1 MRGFM
6 KPGSV
11 SRSVLLLVVAL
22 GWPLAVWGQ
31 KGGSL
36 GLSQTISLPGVQG
49 GFNHMSVDAARQRLF
64 AAAPT
69 NTTLEVVDLRSGK
82 PLRSL
87 EGEKPAAAL
96 YAREF
101 DQLYVTRGQ
110 GVFIYSGKTLEMV
123 ASVGLESNL
132 DEMQYDPQAKE
143 LYVGCM
149 SEGKTGIAVIALPE
163 GRLVGKIPL
172 PAKPQGIAVERSG
185 DRIFANMPTLKQ
197 VAVMDRRRRVALE
210 PWSLQD
216 VEGNTPI
223 GLDEDRHRLFIGAR
237 RPARLVVLDTGTGKS
252 VAEVDINSDT
262 DDLFYDP
269 VRRRVYLSCGEGF
282 VDVVQDA
289 GGDRYELMARV
300 PTVAGAR
307 TSTFSSSLSSF
318 YLGVPR
324 RGEKPA
330 EIRVF
335 TIGR

>member
-1 MRGFM
+1 M

-22 GWPLAVWGQ
+22 GWPLVVWGQ
-31 KGGSL
+31 KGGPL
-36 GLSQTISLPGVQG
+36 GLSQTIALPGVQG

-64 AAAPT
+64 AAAPS
-69 NTTLEVVDLRSGK
+69 NTTLEVIDLRSGK

-210 PWSLQD
+210 PWS
-216 VEGNTPI
+216 
-223 GLDEDRHRLFIGAR
+223 
-237 RPARLVVLDTGTGKS
+237 
-252 VAEVDINSDT
+252 
-262 DDLFYDP
+262 
-269 VRRRVYLSCGEGF
+269 
-282 VDVVQDA
+282 
-289 GGDRYELMARV
+289 
-300 PTVAGAR
+300 
-307 TSTFSSSLSSF
+307 
-318 YLGVPR
+318 
-324 RGEKPA
+324 
-330 EIRVF
+330 
-335 TIGR
+335 